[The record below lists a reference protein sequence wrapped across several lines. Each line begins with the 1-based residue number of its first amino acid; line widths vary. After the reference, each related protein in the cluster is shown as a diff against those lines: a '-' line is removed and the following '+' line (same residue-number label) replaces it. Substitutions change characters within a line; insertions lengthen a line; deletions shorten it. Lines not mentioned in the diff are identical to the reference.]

1 MVGVSRDSC
10 AGQCVPRLEEQMKVL
25 DGDCEDR
32 AFVLKGNQCRSCL
45 REIVKLDAYG
55 FSRDGEESGL
65 KDGTDGKEAFLSTR
79 VRLCVKMRNIHRWQ
93 RW

>member
-1 MVGVSRDSC
+1 
-10 AGQCVPRLEEQMKVL
+10 MKVL

-32 AFVLKGNQCRSCL
+32 AFVLKGNTCRSCF

-65 KDGTDGKEAFLSTR
+65 KDGTDVKEAFLSTR
-79 VRLCVKMRNIHRWQ
+79 VRLCGKMRNTHRWQ
-93 RW
+93 RALVEK